1 MQQPRNVCKVQDT
14 MKALLSTILPCAV
27 CAAVLACAMP
37 PAQAQTRSQLGQL
50 FDPEIRE
57 CSSIV
62 PTNFA
67 LLPEGHRC
75 ELQPMR
81 SEDGFTVS
89 LKTSMPCGCQLAK
102 TSSELLAK
110 TSSDLDLKCVAGG
123 PAQITLTSK
132 ERTQTVFVGA
142 GEIGFFRADK
152 DGHVSCRAVRWR
164 AVSDLLTNFEWPE
177 VRPTPK

>member
-1 MQQPRNVCKVQDT
+1 
-14 MKALLSTILPCAV
+14 MKAPLSTLLPGPV
-27 CAAVLACAMP
+27 FAAVLACAMP
-37 PAQAQTRSQLGQL
+37 PAQAQTPSQLGQL
-50 FDPEIRE
+50 FNTEIRE
-57 CSSIV
+57 CSSTL

-75 ELQPMR
+75 ELHPQR

-89 LKTSMPCGCQLAK
+89 LKSSIPCGCRLFK
-102 TSSELLAK
+102 TTIDLFG

-132 ERTQTVFVGA
+132 ERTRTVFVGA

-152 DGHVSCRAVRWR
+152 DGNVGCFAVSWR
-164 AVSDLLTNFEWPE
+164 NFSDLLTDFEWPKA
-177 VRPTPK
+177 RPTTK

>member
-1 MQQPRNVCKVQDT
+1 
-14 MKALLSTILPCAV
+14 MKALLSTLLPCPV
-27 CAAVLACAMP
+27 FAAVLGCATS
-37 PAQAQTRSQLGQL
+37 PAQAQTRSQLGEL
-50 FDPEIRE
+50 FSTEIRE
-57 CSSIV
+57 CSSIL

-89 LKTSMPCGCQLAK
+89 LKSSIPCGCH
-102 TSSELLAK
+102 LAK
-110 TSSDLDLKCVAGG
+110 TSSDLDLKCLAGG

-132 ERTQTVFVGA
+132 ERTHTVYVGA

-164 AVSDLLTNFEWPE
+164 DASDLLTDFEWPTPG
-177 VRPTPK
+177 PTTK

>member
-1 MQQPRNVCKVQDT
+1 
-14 MKALLSTILPCAV
+14 MKALLSILLPCAV
-27 CAAVLACAMP
+27 FAAVLACAPP
-37 PAQAQTRSQLGQL
+37 PAQAQTPSQLGQL
-50 FDPEIRE
+50 FNTEIRD
-57 CSSIV
+57 CSAIP

-89 LKTSMPCGCQLAK
+89 LKSSIPCGCHLAM
-102 TSSELLAK
+102 TSSEFLAK
-110 TSSDLDLKCVAGG
+110 TSSDLDLKCLAGG

-132 ERTQTVFVGA
+132 ERTHTVFVGA

-164 AVSDLLTNFEWPE
+164 DSSDLLTNFEWPSA
-177 VRPTPK
+177 RPTTK

>member
-1 MQQPRNVCKVQDT
+1 MNAP
-14 MKALLSTILPCAV
+14 LSTLLQCPV
-27 CAAVLACAMP
+27 FAAILACAAP
-37 PAQAQTRSQLGQL
+37 SAQAQTRSQLGQL
-50 FDPEIRE
+50 FDTEIRE
-57 CSSIV
+57 CSSIL

-89 LKTSMPCGCQLAK
+89 LKSSIPCGCHLAK
-102 TSSELLAK
+102 TSSELLGK
-110 TSSDLDLKCVAGG
+110 TSSDFDLKCLAGG

-132 ERTQTVFVGA
+132 ERTHTVFVGA

-164 AVSDLLTNFEWPE
+164 DFSDLLTNFEWPE
-177 VRPTPK
+177 ARPTAK

>member
-1 MQQPRNVCKVQDT
+1 M
-14 MKALLSTILPCAV
+14 MKTLLSTILPCAV
-27 CAAVLACAMP
+27 FAAVLACATP
-37 PAQAQTRSQLGQL
+37 PAQAQTRTQLEQP
-50 FDPEIRE
+50 FETEIRE
-57 CSSIV
+57 CSSIA

-81 SEDGFTVS
+81 AEDGITVS
-89 LKTSMPCGCQLAK
+89 LKSSIPCGCHLAK

-110 TSSDLDLKCVAGG
+110 TPSDLDLKCVAGG

-142 GEIGFFRADK
+142 GQIGFFRADK
-152 DGHVSCRAVRWR
+152 DGYVSCRAVRWR
-164 AVSDLLTNFEWPE
+164 DVSDLLASFEWPE
-177 VRPTPK
+177 VRPTSK

>member
-1 MQQPRNVCKVQDT
+1 
-14 MKALLSTILPCAV
+14 MKALLSTLLSWPV
-27 CAAVLACAMP
+27 FAAVLACAAP

-50 FDPEIRE
+50 FDTEIRE
-57 CSSIV
+57 CSSIL

-75 ELQPMR
+75 ELQSMR
-81 SEDGFTVS
+81 TEDGFTVS
-89 LKTSMPCGCQLAK
+89 LKSSIPCGCHLAK
-102 TSSELLAK
+102 TSSELLAQ
-110 TSSDLDLKCVAGG
+110 TSGDLDLKCVAGG

-132 ERTQTVFVGA
+132 ERTHTVFVGA

-164 AVSDLLTNFEWPE
+164 DVSDLLTNFEWPE
-177 VRPTPK
+177 ALPTTK